1 MQQTTQTLRIG
12 LLGFGAMGRTHA
24 WAVRNLP
31 FYYGALP
38 FRAEIAGVC
47 TTSREKS
54 ERVADAFGI
63 PLAVCDEDELI
74 GRPDI
79 DVIDICTPNNCHY
92 GTLKKA
98 ESLINDPYFVKCNSC
113 YLVNLRFVTAVVD
126 HEVFLGNISLQMSHP
141 KRKDFLSALN
151 NYFGGGV

>member
-98 ESLINDPYFVKCNSC
+98 EKNRCF
-113 YLVNLRFVTAVVD
+113 
-126 HEVFLGNISLQMSHP
+126 H
-141 KRKDFLSALN
+141 
-151 NYFGGGV
+151 